1 MGVITRRV
9 QMFGNEERIKDA
21 YRFGKLWRMLSDA
34 ILLNAHKKSE
44 EPTLPMS
51 RESPFLE
58 RTNLYPSAGKADECV
73 GVFHLS
79 ESTVNHDITRII
91 NKAGLLSKKEL
102 AFIL

>member
-1 MGVITRRV
+1 MTKKKRRYRGKYAVYNRSGSGAKWGVITRRV
-9 QMFGNEERIKDA
+9 QMFDNEERIKGA

-58 RTNLYPSAGKADECV
+58 MTNLYPTAGKADECV
-73 GVFHLS
+73 C
-79 ESTVNHDITRII
+79 
-91 NKAGLLSKKEL
+91 
-102 AFIL
+102 FIYPNRR